1 MVSQDNENSAGV
13 LQVFKTSFKTRLNH
27 MDHAARTPA
36 SFEILPADSLV
47 KLIQVIEIIRPGR
60 HQLKC

>member
-1 MVSQDNENSAGV
+1 
-13 LQVFKTSFKTRLNH
+13 
-27 MDHAARTPA
+27 MDHAARIPA